1 MTDRNKVAGV
11 RKFLLEKF
19 KANSIKEFAENN
31 KNEII
36 LLDTLTN
43 ASADLPMK
51 LSDNNIQEN
60 SLIYKAKYI
69 ITKAN
74 LIQNLNNNRVIS
86 RNFISN
92 YIKVKLFESN

>member
-36 LLDTLTN
+36 LLDTLTS

-86 RNFISN
+86 RNFRSN